1 MYIGDGVLKIM
12 NHAKKRKLYIFFLCC
27 SLLIAGCGRL
37 ESDTSSE
44 NTVSS
49 FREEYYMTEQTL
61 PNPDE
66 ALQTEGEMKELL
78 YCMQEETIYRVTL
91 FPKDDSIG
99 RDRPAWGIQ
108 LLKAPY
114 KEWDSYLI
122 YNDEW
127 IDGKKYYAY
136 NFCVAP
142 GGSIWVI
149 LWDNED
155 YFLAEWKE
163 GQLESPKKITEE
175 FVKFDIRNNC
185 IWNMD
190 GSGNHYFYYE
200 NDYIVYDKDFVEKT
214 DVSIKGS
221 IEKIIPAP
229 GGKVFWF
236 GKQSNSAYLGLYG
249 LDENESSKG
258 SDIQLDSNKEGHI
271 KMDEQNNIIMAD
283 RQGVWKQGQKA
294 ELLCSYVN
302 NSILCEQVR
311 DISILNSEKMLL
323 LARDGKDEK
332 ILTVIKGE
340 NTERAGKT
348 EITIA
353 TEAGTF
359 LERYIVMF
367 NRQSEEF
374 YLTLWPWISSEESYL
389 EYSDR
394 MQLEISTGKGPD
406 LVDDTIIDLE
416 VYAKQGLLYP
426 LDKELDLSKGQFVEA
441 ALETGKIDGTTYGIP
456 ISFNIRA
463 MQVGK
468 TVAGVRDKWTR
479 NEFMQRADELAP
491 DSLIGRARAW
501 DIVYYLACW
510 DEQDDTFVDWENGTC
525 HFETSEFI
533 ELLEFAKRFEETRY
547 ISADLYSKNLKKGE
561 MFADCSIFGDLQ
573 YYLYLCRLCDGEGVF
588 IGYPSVKGNGIY
600 VEGDNFAI
608 NNHSKNKEG
617 AIAFLQFLLSEEVQ
631 KNGVEY
637 GIGFPVRTDAMQ
649 YAVELAKNQKEDLN
663 TYRMSEEQ
671 EEAFWDMIQRA
682 KPKGRK
688 YTRILD
694 ILYEETEAYFTGN
707 KSIEEVVSL
716 IQNRV
721 QLYLDEQQ

>member
-1 MYIGDGVLKIM
+1 ML
-12 NHAKKRKLYIFFLCC
+12 
-27 SLLIAGCGRL
+27 
-37 ESDTSSE
+37 
-44 NTVSS
+44 
-49 FREEYYMTEQTL
+49 EQTL
-61 PNPDE
+61 PNPDK
-66 ALQTEGEMKELL
+66 ALGAEGEMKELL
-78 YCMQEETIYRVTL
+78 YCIQEETIYRITL

-114 KEWDSYLI
+114 EEWNSYLI
-122 YNDEW
+122 HNDEW
-127 IDGKKYYAY
+127 IEGKEYYAY

-142 GGSIWVI
+142 DGSIWVI

-163 GQLESPKKITEE
+163 GHLESPRKITEE
-175 FVKFDIRNNC
+175 FVKFDIRNTC

-190 GSGNHYFYYE
+190 GSGNHYFYYQ
-200 NDYIVYDKDFVEKT
+200 NDYIVYDMDFVEKT

-221 IEKIIPAP
+221 IEKIISAP
-229 GGKVFWF
+229 SGKAFWL

-249 LDENESSKG
+249 VDEDELAKG
-258 SDIQLDSNKEGHI
+258 SDIQLDINKECHI
-271 KMDEQNNIIMAD
+271 SIDEQNNIIMVD

-311 DISILNSEKMLL
+311 DISILDSEKMLL
-323 LARDGKDEK
+323 LARDGNDDKL
-332 ILTVIKGE
+332 LTVIKGE
-340 NTERAGKT
+340 NPARTEKT

-353 TEAGTF
+353 TMAEPF

-367 NRQSEEF
+367 NKQSEE
-374 YLTLWPWISSEESYL
+374 YYVTLWPWISSDESYL

-394 MQLEISTGKGPD
+394 LQLEISTGKGPD

-426 LDKELDLSKGQFVEA
+426 LDNELELTKGQFVEA
-441 ALETGKIDGTTYGIP
+441 ALETGRINGITYGIP
-456 ISFNIRA
+456 ISFDIST
-463 MQVGK
+463 MLVGK
-468 TVAGVRDKWTR
+468 TVAGGRDKWTR

-491 DSLIGRARAW
+491 DSLVGKARAW

-510 DEQDDTFVDWENGTC
+510 DEQDDTFIDWANGTC
-525 HFETSEFI
+525 NFETPEFI
-533 ELLEFAKRFEETRY
+533 ELLEFAKRYEENRF
-547 ISADLYSKNLKKGE
+547 IFADFYSKNLKKGE
-561 MFADCSIFGDLQ
+561 MFANCAIIGGLQ
-573 YYLYLCRLCDGEGVF
+573 YYLYLCRLCDDESVF

-631 KNGVEY
+631 KSGVEH
-637 GIGFPVRTDAMQ
+637 GIGFPVRTDALQ
-649 YAVELAKNQKEDLN
+649 YAVELAKNQEEDLN

-671 EEAFWDMIQRA
+671 EEAFWDMLKKA
-682 KPKGRK
+682 EPKSRK
-688 YTRILD
+688 YTRVLD
-694 ILYEETEAYFTGN
+694 ILYEETEAYFTGD
-707 KSIEEVVSL
+707 KSSEEVAFL

-721 QLYLDEQQ
+721 QLYLDEQ